1 MVMVLILLRVNRD
14 RDLPWDV
21 EGQESAIEH
30 VHLMIHIAV
39 PRQNEASFDGR
50 LFDTTFFVR
59 CGSPDGNLN
68 VIPRGDREFRIS
80 DGVTW

>member
-30 VHLMIHIAV
+30 LYLTIHTTV
-39 PRQNEASFDGR
+39 PRQDEVSFDGR
-50 LFDTTFFVR
+50 LFDTTFFV
-59 CGSPDGNLN
+59 
-68 VIPRGDREFRIS
+68 
-80 DGVTW
+80 